1 MSNFSRGLLAATLTS
16 SLAFAGATAASAEET
31 ATSCGSPKAEFTA
44 TVDGKEHTFKKVSEF
59 LWQSTEDEEVQLN
72 RAEIFDLA
80 KDGEDVCDSESIDI
94 DEPDTDND
102 GGGSEDDETDGDDES
117 DDNTGD
123 DESEG
128 GDDDADNDE
137 TDGDDE
143 SEGGDDDADND
154 ETDGD
159 DESEGGDDD
168 ADNDDESEGGDDDA
182 DNDDESEGDDED
194 SENGDDD
201 KSEGDDDKNK
211 DKSSFDSIK
220 DALSSEDGKPT
231 DLGIAAIVIGVL
243 GALAAIVPNAA
254 RALGIKL
261 PF

>member
-16 SLAFAGATAASAEET
+16 SLAFAGATAASAEEA
-31 ATSCGSPKAEFTA
+31 ATTNCGSPKAEFT
-44 TVDGKEHTFKKVSEF
+44 VKIDGKEHTFKKVSEF
-59 LWQSTEDEEVQLN
+59 LWQATDDEKVELS
-72 RAEIFDLA
+72 RADIFDLA
-80 KDGEDVCDSESIDI
+80 KDGEDVCDAESIDI
-94 DEPDTDND
+94 DDWGTGND
-102 GGGSEDDETDGDDES
+102 GGGS
-117 DDNTGD
+117 
-123 DESEG
+123 
-128 GDDDADNDE
+128 DNDE

-143 SEGGDDDADND
+143 S
-154 ETDGD
+154 DGNT
-159 DESEGGDDD
+159 GGDDD

-182 DNDDESEGDDED
+182 DNDDESEGGDGGDDDADNDDESEGGDGGDDADNGDDED
-194 SENGDDD
+194 SENGDGDE
-201 KSEGDDDKNK
+201 SEGDKDKNK
-211 DKSSFDSIK
+211 DKSSFDGIK